1 MEVKSC
7 RRCKKLFNYISG
19 QAICPACKEELES
32 KFQDVK
38 KYLDEHKGASIMQI
52 SEDCEVEEHVIRQWI
67 REERLEFSSGLS
79 GEITCE
85 TCGAPITTGRYCDKC
100 KASVLNGL
108 IDAGRK
114 PEPHNLQST
123 QSKESVN
130 RNKMR
135 FLNSNR

>member
-1 MEVKSC
+1 MEVRSC

-19 QAICPACKEELES
+19 QTICPACKEELES

-38 KYLDEHKGASIMQI
+38 KYLDEHKGASIIQI

-108 IDAGRK
+108 MDAGRK
-114 PEPHNLQST
+114 PEVHQVQSA

-130 RNKMR
+130 KNKMR
-135 FLNSNR
+135 FLNGNR